1 MNGHTAMYTLGFL
14 LRGLSRDSS
23 GTTVHVKGGV
33 LDSIDGYVV
42 GGIVPS
48 LVVPAAPE
56 HFLFPEG
63 YGALAQWLSNLPD
76 ETMFVG
82 AWLNDGEY
90 HFDAV
95 DIFTRLDPALALAIQ
110 RNEKAI
116 WDGFTQ
122 QEIEVYRTPRG

>member
-14 LRGLSRDSS
+14 LRGLTRDSS
-23 GTTVHVKGGV
+23 GTTVSVKGGV

-63 YGALAQWLSNLPD
+63 YGALAQWLSDLPD
-76 ETMFVG
+76 DTMFVG

-95 DIFTRLDPALALAIQ
+95 DIFKWKGLALGTAVQ
-110 RNEKAI
+110 RKERAI
-116 WDGFTQ
+116 WDGYNQ
-122 QEIEVYRTPRG
+122 KEIAAYVGP